1 MEEKIN
7 YDLRSYSKEAQ
18 SAFATQHQFISNEDL
33 YNRLITMTSICPK
46 LVLAGSVS
54 LHALDLVK
62 LDFKTRSADLDF
74 ALTEPLTEEEFD
86 IMKSLFELEVVCDVY
101 ADNEIISVD
110 NMAKI
115 PTKDIL
121 KKDLIR
127 LWDQKLK
134 IHIDIFNSQ
143 YDNNFDSKQE
153 NLYPLNFRSYDDPHI
168 IYVQHPSKTI
178 SYKVRYAFYES
189 YRKNKKHKSDCID
202 FLCKDHDKILKRL
215 QSLSGIKRRF
225 HQALSVKTAK
235 LEDLRYITNEL
246 TLSAE

>member
-1 MEEKIN
+1 MEEKFN
-7 YDLRSYSKEAQ
+7 YDLRSYSKKAQ
-18 SAFATQHQFISNEDL
+18 TAWSVSHQFIDNEDL

-54 LHALDLVK
+54 LHALGLVK

-101 ADNEIISVD
+101 ADDEIISVD
-110 NMAKI
+110 DMAKI

-121 KKDLIR
+121 KLNLIR

-189 YRKNKKHKSDCID
+189 YRKNKKHKDDCID
-202 FLCKDHDKILKRL
+202 LFCKDYDKIMKRL
-215 QSLSGIKRRF
+215 QQLSGTKRKF
-225 HQALSVKTAK
+225 KQALQVKSAK
-235 LEDLRYITNEL
+235 LEDLRYISNNFPLEL
-246 TLSAE
+246 D